1 MSIDPCWEIVVGRS
15 FGGGHGMFLKVKE
28 GNASFAA
35 AVSSSLKVEVA
46 ENSSLCFL
54 YGTLS
59 KAVLSLLWII
69 LSKIMCLCIFLKKLK
84 VGKNISCIRAKP
96 FPFSKVVRILTR
108 NFTTFSQIC
117 SRSTLIHKVKTCWQT
132 FFPPLQCLGQH
143 FRTYKT
149 KMTIII
155 IIISLHVATQVIIRP
170 VLLCLTFSKMTDP
183 KSIMSTL
190 TTTRRKH

>member
-46 ENSSLCFL
+46 ENWSLCFL

-69 LSKIMCLCIFLKKLK
+69 LSKTIYVFMYIF
-84 VGKNISCIRAKP
+84 
-96 FPFSKVVRILTR
+96 
-108 NFTTFSQIC
+108 
-117 SRSTLIHKVKTCWQT
+117 
-132 FFPPLQCLGQH
+132 
-143 FRTYKT
+143 
-149 KMTIII
+149 
-155 IIISLHVATQVIIRP
+155 
-170 VLLCLTFSKMTDP
+170 
-183 KSIMSTL
+183 
-190 TTTRRKH
+190 